1 MKTYK
6 DILLAQ
12 VDDIENLFNT
22 IFAEND
28 ICQIIEIGTNRGGL
42 SILLSDIAP
51 KNCQILTLDI
61 TSGFL
66 KFNPKEYE
74 HNLRFV
80 ESDCFNTGKDL
91 ITSWIQKDGQT
102 MLLCDGG
109 FKNEEFNLYSQ
120 YLKLNDII
128 LLHDY
133 IDNPNIW
140 GETCGKYG
148 WTTRPESSFAAIQ
161 KSIQQYGL
169 EEYQYDYACHHLW
182 GCFKRTSV
190 CRT

>member
-22 IFAEND
+22 IFAENK

-51 KNCQILTLDI
+51 ENCQILTLDI
-61 TSGFL
+61 NSGFL
-66 KFNPKEYE
+66 QFNPKDYE
-74 HNLRFV
+74 HNLTFMER
-80 ESDCFNTGKDL
+80 DCLAAGKQL
-91 ITSWIQKDGQT
+91 VTSWIQKDGQS

-109 FKNEEFNLYSQ
+109 SKNKEFNLYSQ
-120 YLKLNDII
+120 YLKPNDII

-133 IDNPNIW
+133 IDNPDIW
-140 GETCGKYG
+140 TESCLKYK
-148 WTTRPESSFAAIQ
+148 WPSSPESSMAAIK
-161 KSIQQYGL
+161 KSVKQYGL
-169 EEYQYDYACHHLW
+169 EEYQYDYACCHLW
-182 GCFKRTSV
+182 GCFKKA
-190 CRT
+190 